1 MSNQS
6 NTSCHAAE
14 TNYDSL
20 TELAAMVCAV
30 QIAFIYVKEGER
42 LYLKSMFDSRQN
54 ESYHQEFAL
63 ALPAVPFSATF
74 PIADEEGNVLGTL
87 NVMDRV
93 PRTLSLSQKRGLE
106 LICRQ
111 ALELIVEK
119 KKEEELRN
127 FEKIFNLSND
137 LICIVT
143 LEGDFKKVNPSFTK
157 ILGWEQDFFLKTPI
171 TDLFHPEDTAANL
184 LELKRLSE
192 GYPSVNFTSRIR
204 TADGSYSTI
213 EWVSTPE
220 LLTGTLFC
228 IGRDLSEYKIKDE
241 KRLLLEQDLRRTTE
255 MLEQTNQVAKVGGWE
270 FDLIGEQVYWTSET
284 KRIHEVEQSYEPSLK
299 DGLSFY
305 KEGEDRD
312 KIIEA
317 IADSKLSGRS
327 WELELQIS
335 TRTGKDKWVKTIGH
349 AFCENGICTR
359 LYGSFQDIDKIK
371 KAEIES
377 LRDKA
382 ILSSFVENVPA
393 AVAMLDNDMNYVAVS
408 DRWIEEYNLL
418 GKAVPGSSYYDW
430 FLIVDD
436 ARRAR
441 HQRILAGA
449 TERMEEEI
457 HLTDRPGVVQHIS
470 WEMRPW
476 YESDGKIGGLMIFTL
491 NITENVRQK
500 NELKEAKRLAEEASI
515 AKSDFLANM
524 SHEIRTPLNGI
535 IGFTDL
541 VLKTKLSETQDQYLS
556 IVNESA
562 NSLLDIIND
571 ILDFSKIEAGKLELD
586 IEETDLYK
594 LSNQATDIIT
604 YQVQK
609 KGLELL
615 LNLQP
620 DLPGLIWVDA
630 VRLKQILINLLG
642 NAVKFT
648 ASGEIELKIEVLNGH
663 GENTRMRFS
672 VRDTGIGI
680 RAENQEKIF
689 NAFAQEDGSTTK
701 KYGGTGLGLS
711 INNKLLSLMGSR
723 LQLYSTP
730 GEGSVFFFDID
741 VKTSYL
747 NSRQR
752 KRIKLIK
759 KVLVVDDNSNNRL
772 ILDQMLLIKN
782 IKTTSVESGEE
793 ALKLLNSGEKF
804 DAILMDY
811 HMPDMDGLE
820 TIRKIRENSRYI
832 QEPQPTIL
840 MCSSSDSER
849 MIKEAEELQVRQRL
863 VKPVKMAELYE
874 LLAHI
879 HEHEIKEEAADSVNE
894 IEEPSKA
901 GITILVA
908 DDNLINLILART
920 IIRRTFE
927 NARVIEVNN
936 GLEALRYCEKNRPDL
951 ILMDIQMPVLNG
963 YEATQQIRHLN
974 GEQHIPIIAL
984 TAGNVKDE
992 LERCIAAGMDD
1003 LITKPFVEET
1013 IAVVLQKWLL
1023 YTHTAV
1029 KDLG

>member
-1 MSNQS
+1 MGKRSN
-6 NTSCHAAE
+6 NAYHATE

-20 TELAAMVCAV
+20 TELAAMICSA
-30 QIAFIYVKEGER
+30 QIAFIYVKADER
-42 LYLKSMFDSRQN
+42 LYLKSVFDSRKN
-54 ESYHQEFAL
+54 DNYHHEFAL

-74 PIADEEGNVLGTL
+74 SITDKDKNVLGTL
-87 NVMDRV
+87 NIMDRM
-93 PRTLSLSQKRGLE
+93 PRTLTFAQKRGLE
-106 LICRQ
+106 LICQQ
-111 ALELIVEK
+111 ALQLIIEK
-119 KKEEELRN
+119 KKEKELRN

-143 LEGDFKKVNPSFTK
+143 LEGAFEKVNPSFTK
-157 ILGWEQDFFLKTPI
+157 ILGWEADFFLKTPLS
-171 TDLFHPEDTAANL
+171 DLFHPDDVEMNL

-204 TADGSYSTI
+204 TVEGSYKTI

-220 LLTGTLFC
+220 LTTGTLFC
-228 IGRDLSEYKIKDE
+228 IGRDLSDYKIKDE
-241 KRLLLEQDLRRTTE
+241 KRLLLEQDLQRTTE
-255 MLEQTNQVAKVGGWE
+255 MLEQTNKVAKVGGWE
-270 FDLIGEQVYWTSET
+270 FDLLEKQMYWTSET
-284 KRIHEVEQSYEPSLK
+284 KRIHDEDLSYEPNLK
-299 DGLSFY
+299 DGIYFY
-305 KEGEDRD
+305 KEGSDRD
-312 KIIEA
+312 KIKKA
-317 IADSKLSGRS
+317 IDESVNTGKS
-327 WELELQIS
+327 WELELQII
-335 TRTGKDKWVKTIGH
+335 TRTGKEKWVKAIGH
-349 AFCENGICTR
+349 AFCENGICSR
-359 LYGSFQDIDKIK
+359 LYGSFQDIDKRK

-393 AVAMLDNDMNYVAVS
+393 AVAMLDNEMKYVVVS
-408 DRWIEEYNLL
+408 DRWIEEYNLV

-430 FLIVDD
+430 FLLVDD
-436 ARRAR
+436 ERRAR
-441 HQRILAGA
+441 HQRILGGA

-457 HLTDRPGVVQHIS
+457 NLTNKPGDVQHIS

-476 YESDGKIGGLMIFTL
+476 YESDGKIGGIMIFTL

-500 NELKEAKRLAEEASI
+500 NELKAAKRLAEEASI

-541 VLKTKLSETQDQYLS
+541 LLKTKLSETQDQYLS

-630 VRLKQILINLLG
+630 VRLKQILVNLLG

-648 ASGEIELKIEVLNGH
+648 QFGEIELKIEVLSGH
-663 GENTRMRFS
+663 GANTRMRFS

-680 RAENQEKIF
+680 KASNQEKIF
-689 NAFAQEDGSTTK
+689 DAFAQEDGSTTK

-723 LQLYSTP
+723 LQLYSTA
-730 GEGSVFFFDID
+730 GEGSIFFFDID
-741 VKTSYL
+741 IKTSYL
-747 NSRQR
+747 NSKQR
-752 KRIKLIK
+752 KTIKLIK
-759 KVLVVDDNSNNRL
+759 KVLIVDDNNNNRL
-772 ILDQMLLIKN
+772 ILEEMLSMKHIRA
-782 IKTTSVESGEE
+782 VAVDSGRE
-793 ALKLLNSGEKF
+793 ALKLLESGEKF

-820 TIRKIRENSRYI
+820 TIRKIRAQSRDNK
-832 QEPQPTIL
+832 EPQPTIL

-849 MIKEAEELQVRQRL
+849 MIKEAEELEVRQRI

-874 LLAHI
+874 LLSRI
-879 HEHEIKEEAADSVNE
+879 HNHQPKDDVVDSVHEILERPKV
-894 IEEPSKA
+894 

-920 IIRRTFE
+920 IIRRAFE
-927 NARVIEVNN
+927 NVRVIEVNN
-936 GLEALRYCEKNRPDL
+936 GLEALRYCEKNMPDL

-963 YEATQQIRHLN
+963 YEATTQIRQLE
-974 GEQHIPIIAL
+974 GDMHIPIIAL

-992 LERCIAAGMDD
+992 RERCIAAGMDD

-1013 IAVVLQKWLL
+1013 IATVLQKWLL
-1023 YTHTAV
+1023 HTQAV
-1029 KDLG
+1029 N